1 MMYGISAILFLLWLL
16 GMAFQYT
23 MGGFIHLL
31 LVIALLVI
39 LLKVIGGRNSSEY
52 FTESRLKYLH
62 QGFVMNKTMSF
73 VLLFGGIL
81 LLLFAIQQTESFSLE
96 VSHILNS
103 TVPTKILW
111 VYVAGVIGSSIGL
124 VGLLNA
130 FKKDMK
136 RR

>member
-1 MMYGISAILFLLWLL
+1 
-16 GMAFQYT
+16 
-23 MGGFIHLL
+23 
-31 LVIALLVI
+31 
-39 LLKVIGGRNSSEY
+39 
-52 FTESRLKYLH
+52 
-62 QGFVMNKTMSF
+62 MSF